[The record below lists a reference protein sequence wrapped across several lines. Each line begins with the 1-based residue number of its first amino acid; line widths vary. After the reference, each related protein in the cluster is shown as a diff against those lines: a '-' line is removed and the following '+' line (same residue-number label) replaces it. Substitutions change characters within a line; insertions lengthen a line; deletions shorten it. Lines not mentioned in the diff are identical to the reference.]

1 MMKTMKTMK
10 TICMALLSP
19 LLAAGPV
26 HAAISVTDGSGAT
39 VTLARPAQRV
49 VTLAPHATEL
59 VYAAG
64 AGERIVGA
72 SDYSDY
78 PPAAKAIPRI
88 GGSHQVDTERLLA
101 LRPDLLVVWQGGNGE
116 RQLEPLRRLGV
127 PVYRSEPKSLDDI
140 PAELERLGTLAGT
153 EASARPAAAALRSR
167 LAALGE
173 RYRDRA
179 PVTVFYQVW
188 DQPLYTLNGR
198 QIVSDAIRL
207 CGGVNVFADLS
218 ALAPTVSVEAVLQKN
233 PEVIIRGG
241 QGGADAA
248 GLAMWKRT
256 PALLATQRGNLYTV
270 QSDLMTRAG
279 PRMVDGAEALCGLLD
294 QARKKR
300 R

>member
-1 MMKTMKTMK
+1 MRTLC
-10 TICMALLSP
+10 IAWV
-19 LLAAGPV
+19 LLASQLAAQSA
-26 HAAISVTDGSGAT
+26 HAAISVKDGSGAT

-64 AGERIVGA
+64 AGERIVGV

-78 PPAAKAIPRI
+78 PAAANAIARVGSSHRI
-88 GGSHQVDTERLLA
+88 DTERLLA

-127 PVYRSEPKSLDDI
+127 PIYRSEPKNLDDI
-140 PAELERLGTLAGT
+140 PDEIERLGRLTGA
-153 EASARPAAAALRSR
+153 EANAQPAAAGLRAR
-167 LAALGE
+167 LAALAT
-173 RYRDRA
+173 RYRGRA
-179 PVTVFYQVW
+179 PVSVFYQVW

-207 CGGVNVFADLS
+207 CGGVNVFADLA
-218 ALAPTVSVEAVLQKN
+218 ALAPTVGVEAVLQKN

-241 QGGADAA
+241 KSGEEAP
-248 GLAMWKRT
+248 GLAAWKRY
-256 PALLATQRGNLYTV
+256 PALLAARRGNLYTV
-270 QSDLMTRAG
+270 SSDLMTRAG
-279 PRMVDGAEALCGLLD
+279 PRMVDGAEALCGLLE
-294 QARKKR
+294 QARGKR